1 MFINICLIIYSDP
14 MTNNDILRSIRYT
27 LDLNDAS
34 MIEIFGLGDCITKR
48 SDVSDWMKKEDD
60 PLYIELSDQ
69 FLAAFL
75 NGLIVQRRGK
85 REGVQMIAEK
95 ELSNNLILRKLKIAF
110 DLKTDDIIE
119 LFNLVD
125 KKISPHEL
133 SAFLRSPEQK
143 QYRLCNDQYLR
154 NFIHGLQVKFR
165 NNSNEPEE

>member
-1 MFINICLIIYSDP
+1 
-14 MTNNDILRSIRYT
+14 MTNNDILRRVRYT
-27 LDLNDAS
+27 LDLIDAS
-34 MIEIFGLGDCITKR
+34 MIEIFGLGDYSAKR
-48 SDVSDWMKKEDD
+48 SDVSDWLKKEDD
-60 PLYIELSDQ
+60 PLYIELDDQ
-69 FLAAFL
+69 MLATFL
-75 NGLIVQRRGK
+75 NGLIILKRGK

-143 QYRLCNDQYLR
+143 QYRPCNDQYLR
-154 NFIHGLQVKFR
+154 NFIHGLSVKFR
-165 NNSNEPEE
+165 ANVNEPE

>member
-1 MFINICLIIYSDP
+1 
-14 MTNNDILRSIRYT
+14 MTNNDILRRIRYT

-34 MIEIFGLGDCITKR
+34 MIEIFGFGDFIAKR

-60 PLYIELSDQ
+60 PLYVDLSDQ
-69 FLAAFL
+69 HLASFL

-85 REGVQMIAEK
+85 REGVQMVAEK

-125 KKISPHEL
+125 KKLSPHEL

-143 QYRLCNDQYLR
+143 QYRVCNDQYLR
-154 NFIHGLQVKFR
+154 NLIHGLQVKFR
-165 NNSNEPEE
+165 NNANEPED

>member
-1 MFINICLIIYSDP
+1 
-14 MTNNDILRSIRYT
+14 MTNNDILRRIRYT

-34 MIEIFGLGDCITKR
+34 MIEIFGFGDFIAKR

-60 PLYIELSDQ
+60 PLYVDLSDQ
-69 FLAAFL
+69 HLASFL

-85 REGVQMIAEK
+85 REGVQMVAEK

-125 KKISPHEL
+125 KKLSPHEL

-143 QYRLCNDQYLR
+143 QYRVCNDQYLR
-154 NFIHGLQVKFR
+154 NLIHGLQVKFR
-165 NNSNEPEE
+165 NNANEPEE

>member
-1 MFINICLIIYSDP
+1 
-14 MTNNDILRSIRYT
+14 MTNNDILRRIRYT
-27 LDLNDAS
+27 LDLNDTS
-34 MIEIFGLGDCITKR
+34 MIEIFGMGDYIAKR
-48 SDVSDWMKKEDD
+48 SDVSDWLKKEDD
-60 PLYIELSDQ
+60 PLYIELDDQ
-69 FLAAFL
+69 MLATFL
-75 NGLIVQRRGK
+75 NGLIILKRGK

-143 QYRLCNDQYLR
+143 QYRPCNDQYLR

-165 NNSNEPEE
+165 DNANEPE

>member
-1 MFINICLIIYSDP
+1 MFINMCLIIDADP
-14 MTNNDILRSIRYT
+14 MTNNDILRRIRYT

-69 FLAAFL
+69 VLAAFL

-110 DLKTDDIIE
+110 DLKSDDIIE

-133 SAFLRSPEQK
+133 SAFLRNPEQK

-165 NNSNEPEE
+165 NNSNEPEA

>member
-1 MFINICLIIYSDP
+1 
-14 MTNNDILRSIRYT
+14 MTNNDILRRVRYT

-34 MIEIFGLGDCITKR
+34 MIEIFGLGDFIAKR
-48 SDVSDWMKKEDD
+48 SDVNDWLKKEDD
-60 PLYIELSDQ
+60 PLYIELDDQ
-69 FLAAFL
+69 LLATFL
-75 NGLIVQRRGK
+75 NGLIILKRGK
-85 REGVQMIAEK
+85 REGEQMIAEK

-110 DLKTDDIIE
+110 NLKTDDIIE

-143 QYRLCNDQYLR
+143 QYRICNDQYLR

-165 NNSNEPEE
+165 DTDKEPE

>member
-1 MFINICLIIYSDP
+1 
-14 MTNNDILRSIRYT
+14 MTNNDILRRVRYT

-34 MIEIFGLGDCITKR
+34 MIEIFGLGDFIAKR
-48 SDVSDWMKKEDD
+48 SDVNDWLKKEDD
-60 PLYIELSDQ
+60 PLYIELDDQ
-69 FLAAFL
+69 LLATFL
-75 NGLIVQRRGK
+75 NGLIILKRGK
-85 REGVQMIAEK
+85 REGEQTIAEK

-110 DLKTDDIIE
+110 NLKTDDIIE

-143 QYRLCNDQYLR
+143 QYRICNDQYLR

-165 NNSNEPEE
+165 DTDKEPE

>member
-1 MFINICLIIYSDP
+1 
-14 MTNNDILRSIRYT
+14 MTNNDILRRVRYT

-34 MIEIFGLGDCITKR
+34 MIEIFGLGDFIAKR
-48 SDVSDWMKKEDD
+48 SDVNDWLKKEDD
-60 PLYIELSDQ
+60 PLYIELDDQ
-69 FLAAFL
+69 LLATFL
-75 NGLIVQRRGK
+75 NGLIILKRGK
-85 REGVQMIAEK
+85 REGEQMIAEK

-110 DLKTDDIIE
+110 NLKTDDIIE

-143 QYRLCNDQYLR
+143 QYRTCNDQYLR

-165 NNSNEPEE
+165 DTDKEPE

>member
-1 MFINICLIIYSDP
+1 
-14 MTNNDILRSIRYT
+14 MTNNDILRRVRYT

-34 MIEIFGLGDCITKR
+34 MIEIFGLGDLIAKR
-48 SDVSDWMKKEDD
+48 SDVIDWLKKEDD
-60 PLYIELSDQ
+60 PLYIELDDQ
-69 FLAAFL
+69 LLATFL
-75 NGLIVQRRGK
+75 NGLIILKRGK
-85 REGVQMIAEK
+85 REGEQMIAEK

-110 DLKTDDIIE
+110 NLKTDDIIE

-143 QYRLCNDQYLR
+143 QYRTCNDQYLR

-165 NNSNEPEE
+165 DTDKEPE

>member
-1 MFINICLIIYSDP
+1 
-14 MTNNDILRSIRYT
+14 MTNNDILRRVRYT

-34 MIEIFGLGDCITKR
+34 MIEIFGLGDFIAKR
-48 SDVSDWMKKEDD
+48 SDVNDWLKKEDD
-60 PLYIELSDQ
+60 PMYIELDDQ
-69 FLAAFL
+69 LLATFL
-75 NGLIVQRRGK
+75 NGLIILKRGK
-85 REGVQMIAEK
+85 REGEQMIAEK

-110 DLKTDDIIE
+110 NLKTDDIIE

-143 QYRLCNDQYLR
+143 QYRTCNDQYLR

-165 NNSNEPEE
+165 DTDKEPE

>member
-1 MFINICLIIYSDP
+1 
-14 MTNNDILRSIRYT
+14 MTNNDILRRIRYT

-34 MIEIFGLGDCITKR
+34 MIEIFGYGDYIAKR

-60 PLYIELSDQ
+60 PLYIVLSDQ
-69 FLAAFL
+69 LLATFL

-85 REGVQMIAEK
+85 REGVQMVAEK

-165 NNSNEPEE
+165 NNANEPEA

>member
-1 MFINICLIIYSDP
+1 
-14 MTNNDILRSIRYT
+14 
-27 LDLNDAS
+27 
-34 MIEIFGLGDCITKR
+34 MIEIFGFGDFMVKR
-48 SDVSDWMKKEDD
+48 SDVSDWLKKEDD
-60 PLYIELSDQ
+60 PLYVQISDQ
-69 FLAAFL
+69 QLAAFL

-125 KKISPHEL
+125 KRISPHEL

-143 QYRLCNDQYLR
+143 QYRICNDQYLR

-165 NNSNEPEE
+165 NNANEPDS

>member
-1 MFINICLIIYSDP
+1 
-14 MTNNDILRSIRYT
+14 MTNNDILRRLRYT
-27 LDLNDAS
+27 LDLNDAV
-34 MIEIFGLGDCITKR
+34 MIEIFGLGDFIAKR
-48 SDVSDWMKKEDD
+48 SDVSDWMKKDDD

-69 FLAAFL
+69 HLAAFL

-85 REGVQMIAEK
+85 REGVQMVAEK

-119 LFNLVD
+119 LFNLVN

-133 SAFLRSPEQK
+133 SAFLRSPDQK

-154 NFIHGLQVKFR
+154 NLIHGLQVKFR
-165 NNSNEPEE
+165 NNANEPEE